1 MKTLIFGK
9 RSYLSKELKKK
20 IKNSS
25 IYSLENFSYN
35 KLKNQKYNL
44 IINSFY
50 SSMMLKKIKNYQ
62 TFYQK
67 SLYEL

>member
-50 SSMMLKKIKNYQ
+50 
-62 TFYQK
+62 
-67 SLYEL
+67 

>member
-9 RSYLSKELKKK
+9 RSYLSKELNKK

-35 KLKNQKYNL
+35 KLNMVYRTIQYKFLAQGDFVYIL
-44 IINSFY
+44 LRVERFY
-50 SSMMLKKIKNYQ
+50 FDNK
-62 TFYQK
+62 
-67 SLYEL
+67 